1 MNNNLSSTVRRV
13 PLVPP
18 PGGAGAFC
26 LQPFGSGDKGR
37 DKPTQRRAAI
47 EQTPQSSGRLRQEIP
62 LLYLLRRC
70 RSASSN
76 YNLFPIM
83 SNIKGYKGKGIKED
97 QKTLDNYL
105 T

>member
-1 MNNNLSSTVRRV
+1 MCLQQSAGFLWSRPRV
-13 PLVPP
+13 
-18 PGGAGAFC
+18 GAGAFW

-37 DKPTQRRAAI
+37 DKPTQRLAAI

-83 SNIKGYKGKGIKED
+83 SSKDSDRFVKYFTFNNVII
-97 QKTLDNYL
+97 
-105 T
+105 